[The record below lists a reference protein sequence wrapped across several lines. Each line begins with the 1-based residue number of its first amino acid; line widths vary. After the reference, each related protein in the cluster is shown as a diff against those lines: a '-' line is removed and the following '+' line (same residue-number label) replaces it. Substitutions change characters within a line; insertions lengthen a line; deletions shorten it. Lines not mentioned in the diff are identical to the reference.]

1 MLLDTII
8 SRHKI
13 QTSVKKVLS
22 NQKKAMIFLFTFFL
36 ISPRQKRNMIL
47 ASSFQQFISEDYSLM
62 LLLLLLL
69 MLLLLLLLMLLLLF
83 CYWCC
88 EGYSNFSLT
97 TCFYTFT
104 FTYWI
109 IFNLNFSLF
118 SGMLL
123 QFFWFGSL
131 SHLLFCCYQSRLKP
145 IGKVDICPWPRILG
159 APMDRYYCIFKIYV
173 INGPVMIFFILIVLY
188 NKNHLFPKKKN
199 KL

>member
-1 MLLDTII
+1 MDLIYAWSKSKMLLDTII

-13 QTSVKKVLS
+13 QTSVKKVW

-47 ASSFQQFISEDYSLM
+47 SSSFQQFISEDYSLM
-62 LLLLLLL
+62 LLL
-69 MLLLLLLLMLLLLF
+69 MLLLF

-123 QFFWFGSL
+123 QFFRFGSL

-159 APMDRYYCIFKIYV
+159 APNFR
-173 INGPVMIFFILIVLY
+173 GPYGPLLL
-188 NKNHLFPKKKN
+188 HL
-199 KL
+199 

>member
-1 MLLDTII
+1 MREASPKCCWIPLFQGTKYKL
-8 SRHKI
+8 
-13 QTSVKKVLS
+13 QWKKYET
-22 NQKKAMIFLFTFFL
+22 KKKQWSFTFFL

-47 ASSFQQFISEDYSLM
+47 SSSFQQFISEDYSLM
-62 LLLLLLL
+62 LLL
-69 MLLLLLLLMLLLLF
+69 MLLLF

-159 APMDRYYCIFKIYV
+159 APMGRYYCIFKIYV